1 MAMKFVRYPS
11 FPQAKCF
18 FTSRGFMWKM
28 EVREWA
34 FAQVNLEEAGPG
46 IDVNSNNP
54 NVVLG
59 ISDKTEKGIKSTR
72 SGTTLKVELFAKAPG
87 FTFVHPFRANP
98 FIAEGGLLL
107 QVEVLMRNAHGPKE
121 MSRTKLEGST
131 FAINA
136 HDAAMYQ
143 MDRTM
148 TFSPSA
154 TSVAPLFAG
163 VPSGTNHIALSSHG
177 GVPTEADET
186 NFEKLGLY
194 VCGFKAYLRLD
205 MSNVESVFRVLKG
218 KVAENCVIW
227 FGGCNIGANDKFCA
241 LAADASGCVV
251 VAPVMR
257 LPLIK
262 APIGTIDCLDRYAIP
277 KIFVPGGKTI
287 SVPDFCAKQKLHKFV
302 VPV

>member
-1 MAMKFVRYPS
+1 
-11 FPQAKCF
+11 
-18 FTSRGFMWKM
+18 
-28 EVREWA
+28 
-34 FAQVNLEEAGPG
+34 
-46 IDVNSNNP
+46 
-54 NVVLG
+54 
-59 ISDKTEKGIKSTR
+59 
-72 SGTTLKVELFAKAPG
+72 
-87 FTFVHPFRANP
+87 
-98 FIAEGGLLL
+98 
-107 QVEVLMRNAHGPKE
+107 
-121 MSRTKLEGST
+121 LEGST